1 MSELP
6 QFHKSLEEPQLGQS
20 WDVHKWIHSDK
31 TLHRTCPIWN
41 CPNFLN
47 ENEFIIMS
55 PNTPATTSPKLFK
68 KLYDIG
74 FRGGFHLSLNLFMR
88 KRYENQKPRAA
99 QMFPFIL
106 YSTTIG
112 GHAYMHVPVL
122 WSNPFSL
129 IHTNTNIPIE
139 TKIQGPIPDTKT
151 PTLSKLEI
159 GLGQD
164 SQPKDDLK
172 VLQQGW
178 MTMHRVP
185 FCLNMSRVG
194 VWWKTFML
202 ISCTFLFLH
211 SAKCID
217 LCCYS
222 GAIMWAGTFAQIQL
236 QLRCCCWLDAGETTF
251 DDV

>member
-139 TKIQGPIPDTKT
+139 TKIQGPIPDTKASI
-151 PTLSKLEI
+151 LSKLEI
-159 GLGQD
+159 GLDQD
-164 SQPKDDLK
+164 SQPKVDLK
-172 VLQQGW
+172 VPQQDL
-178 MTMHRVP
+178 MTDRV
-185 FCLNMSRVG
+185 FVQCMGCHFV
-194 VWWKTFML
+194 
-202 ISCTFLFLH
+202 
-211 SAKCID
+211 
-217 LCCYS
+217 
-222 GAIMWAGTFAQIQL
+222 
-236 QLRCCCWLDAGETTF
+236 
-251 DDV
+251 

>member
-1 MSELP
+1 MVYWSFLKKLSTQTRRKVFYDGLVNVVIQLKCKEREFEVETTQMSELP

-74 FRGGFHLSLNLFMR
+74 FRGGFHLSFNLFMR
-88 KRYENQKPRAA
+88 KRYEIQKHRAA
-99 QMFPFIL
+99 QMLLFIL

-194 VWWKTFML
+194 V
-202 ISCTFLFLH
+202 
-211 SAKCID
+211 
-217 LCCYS
+217 
-222 GAIMWAGTFAQIQL
+222 
-236 QLRCCCWLDAGETTF
+236 
-251 DDV
+251 